1 MEAAISVQR
10 LIPGENGF
18 KLRCY
23 VKLCNVMFD
32 QHESNKYREVAVGC
46 GMQSKMFTP
55 LMFCYS
61 GHVAGGTRSNCFF
74 FSY

>member
-46 GMQSKMFTP
+46 GM
-55 LMFCYS
+55 
-61 GHVAGGTRSNCFF
+61 
-74 FSY
+74 